1 MFLFTN
7 TDDSFTRFVEFK
19 DSVFCLLE
27 QAKSPGESV
36 IRNPSPNLQHF
47 RADFI
52 LPEGCSR
59 LNFGPMTAIEC
70 ISVLKFDTVKRL
82 LLHWEKEPY
91 SQRYNYVIVYGE
103 SSVPDIENKQYEGV
117 TLASFDDLHMRFPSV
132 VTSPVKRK
140 GWREERKSIIVD
152 AQNDVLLGKVSLFI
166 GAGVSKSA
174 KLPLWREL
182 LERLIMVL
190 GRKGIHVDYSK
201 ISKDADNSNLI
212 IGRALR
218 KAFGSE
224 PLFVQ
229 AVRDALYQNPSSPG
243 SLVDTIAGL
252 IANHSNIERVIT
264 YNFDDVLEQRMI
276 KDCCSVT
283 DNNRIDPETFPI
295 YHVHGFLPESSVDN
309 PSSIVF
315 SEESYHGVYRD
326 SYHWSNI
333 EQLHA
338 LSNTTCFFIGLSMK
352 DPNIRRLLDVASERD
367 RDVFHYA
374 FLYRRE
380 FKDPDLFESILKEL
394 RVKVIWYWSFGQLPG
409 LLQRVLV

>member
-36 IRNPSPNLQHF
+36 IRNPSPKLQHF

-140 GWREERKSIIVD
+140 GWREERKSRNYAHKAIC
-152 AQNDVLLGKVSLFI
+152 
-166 GAGVSKSA
+166 
-174 KLPLWREL
+174 
-182 LERLIMVL
+182 LEV
-190 GRKGIHVDYSK
+190 
-201 ISKDADNSNLI
+201 
-212 IGRALR
+212 
-218 KAFGSE
+218 
-224 PLFVQ
+224 
-229 AVRDALYQNPSSPG
+229 
-243 SLVDTIAGL
+243 
-252 IANHSNIERVIT
+252 
-264 YNFDDVLEQRMI
+264 I
-276 KDCCSVT
+276 KDT
-283 DNNRIDPETFPI
+283 
-295 YHVHGFLPESSVDN
+295 
-309 PSSIVF
+309 
-315 SEESYHGVYRD
+315 
-326 SYHWSNI
+326 
-333 EQLHA
+333 
-338 LSNTTCFFIGLSMK
+338 
-352 DPNIRRLLDVASERD
+352 
-367 RDVFHYA
+367 
-374 FLYRRE
+374 
-380 FKDPDLFESILKEL
+380 
-394 RVKVIWYWSFGQLPG
+394 KV
-409 LLQRVLV
+409 R

>member
-1 MFLFTN
+1 M
-7 TDDSFTRFVEFK
+7 
-19 DSVFCLLE
+19 
-27 QAKSPGESV
+27 
-36 IRNPSPNLQHF
+36 
-47 RADFI
+47 
-52 LPEGCSR
+52 
-59 LNFGPMTAIEC
+59 
-70 ISVLKFDTVKRL
+70 KFDTVKRL

-295 YHVHGFLPESSVDN
+295 YHVHGFL
-309 PSSIVF
+309 VF
-315 SEESYHGVYRD
+315 LCR
-326 SYHWSNI
+326 
-333 EQLHA
+333 
-338 LSNTTCFFIGLSMK
+338 
-352 DPNIRRLLDVASERD
+352 
-367 RDVFHYA
+367 
-374 FLYRRE
+374 
-380 FKDPDLFESILKEL
+380 
-394 RVKVIWYWSFGQLPG
+394 
-409 LLQRVLV
+409 